1 MMVSK
6 RPLDVYESPSASPRG
21 PKRRQLSHSLP
32 PSSPFTS
39 ASSLYTTPRT
49 PCSLINWKVPSD
61 SPTNPF
67 GRARRLTTSTTLPR
81 PSSYAKHLPLRFQL
95 IRPDGDGRSHT
106 NKDGVYRVVQV
117 PLTYTLGH
125 LRKLIKFVFQPAKE
139 SEMGGSYRFRRAARH
154 ASIPLHARH
163 SVPSSS
169 KGKQPVL
176 CFDLEPGHLFEVQ
189 KDIEISRSGEIKSG
203 MTTVKASATRDPYH
217 YPGNGSEGS
226 LLDAEDGE
234 DDIWRWEAEEDFQ
247 LSQLWAPGGD
257 IEKGI
262 IYHHDSTTQIHITLN
277 TKKIPG
283 RKGVGNKPF
292 LFMAWGS
299 IDLFAPPSA
308 TSSIILTGI
317 EVTRWNGILAF
328 ERFLKAEEEQE
339 RLERDVGEEVLDV
352 DAEGEVDPDVS
363 SLTLP
368 MCSSIGFSSPS
379 SLSSSMFS
387 LTYSSSASSAI
398 TPFPASPS
406 RKRRV
411 DYANKRMLE
420 LAKKVKKTPND
431 WDSGDGKKE
440 EEADEFE
447 DDDDDDDPAAEE
459 KPSDWDPFGPDEA
472 EI

>member
-21 PKRRQLSHSLP
+21 PKRRQLSCSLP

-39 ASSLYTTPRT
+39 ASSLFATPRT
-49 PCSLINWKVPSD
+49 PCSLRNWKVPSD

-81 PSSYAKHLPLRFQL
+81 PSSYARHLPLRFQL

-154 ASIPLHARH
+154 ASIPLHARYP
-163 SVPSSS
+163 VPSSS
-169 KGKQPVL
+169 KGKQPVPD
-176 CFDLEPGHLFEVQ
+176 FDPELGHLFEVQ
-189 KDIEISRSGEIKSG
+189 KDIEISRSGEITSG
-203 MTTVKASATRDPYH
+203 QTTAKASTMRDPYH

-226 LLDAEDGE
+226 LFDAEDGE

-262 IYHHDSTTQIHITLN
+262 IYHHDSTTQVHITLN

-299 IDLFAPPSA
+299 IDLFAPSSA

-317 EVTRWNGILAF
+317 EITRWNGILA
-328 ERFLKAEEEQE
+328 AEEEQE
-339 RLERDVGEEVLDV
+339 RLERGVLEEELLDV
-352 DAEGEVDPDVS
+352 DAEGEVDPDIS

-368 MCSSIGFSSPS
+368 MCSSVGFSSPS
-379 SLSSSMFS
+379 SLSSSIFS

-420 LAKKVKKTPND
+420 LTEKVRKTPND
-431 WDSGDGKKE
+431 WDGEDDKKE
-440 EEADEFE
+440 EEIDEL

>member
-1 MMVSK
+1 MMVLK
-6 RPLDVYESPSASPRG
+6 RPLDAYENSASASRG
-21 PKRRQLSHSLP
+21 PKRRQLSSLP

-39 ASSLYTTPRT
+39 TSSLRATPRT
-49 PCSLINWKVPSD
+49 PCSIRNWKVPSD

-67 GRARRLTTSTTLPR
+67 GRIRRLTTSTTLPR
-81 PSSYAKHLPLRFQL
+81 PSSYGKHLPLRFQL
-95 IRPDGDGRSHT
+95 IRPDGDGRSHA

-139 SEMGGSYRFRRAARH
+139 SEMGGSYHFRRAARH
-154 ASIPLHARH
+154 ASIPWYARH
-163 SVPSSS
+163 PSSY
-169 KGKQPVL
+169 KGKEPAL
-176 CFDLEPGHLFEVQ
+176 DFDLEPGHLFEVQ
-189 KDIEISRSGEIKSG
+189 KDIEISRSGEIIRG
-203 MTTVKASATRDPYH
+203 MTTVKSSTLRDPYH

-234 DDIWRWEAEEDFQ
+234 DDVWRWEAEEDFQ

-257 IEKGI
+257 IKKGI
-262 IYHHDSTTQIHITLN
+262 IYHHDSTTQIHITMN

-283 RKGVGNKPF
+283 RKGVGNKPY

-308 TSSIILTGI
+308 ASSIILTGI
-317 EVTRWNGILAF
+317 ELTRWNNILAF
-328 ERFLKAEEEQE
+328 EKFLKAEEEQE
-339 RLERDVGEEVLDV
+339 RLKRGGDEEELLGL
-352 DAEGEVDPDVS
+352 DAEGEVDPDIS

-368 MCSSIGFSSPS
+368 MCSSIDFSSPS
-379 SLSSSMFS
+379 SLSSSIFS

-411 DYANKRMLE
+411 DYANKRMCE
-420 LAKKVKKTPND
+420 LTKKVRKTPNPD
-431 WDSGDGKKE
+431 YDDEKKE
-440 EEADEFE
+440 EEFDELDE
-447 DDDDDDDPAAEE
+447 LDDDEDPAAAE
-459 KPSDWDPFGPDEA
+459 KPSDWDPFGSDES

>member
-21 PKRRQLSHSLP
+21 PKRRQLSRSLP

-39 ASSLYTTPRT
+39 ASSLYATPRT
-49 PCSLINWKVPSD
+49 PSSLRNWKVPFD

-95 IRPDGDGRSHT
+95 IRPEGDGRSHA

-154 ASIPLHARH
+154 ASIPLHASH
-163 SVPSSS
+163 PVSSSS
-169 KGKQPVL
+169 KGKQPAPD
-176 CFDLEPGHLFEVQ
+176 FGPEPGHLFEVQ
-189 KDIEISRSGEIKSG
+189 NDIEISRSGEITSG
-203 MTTVKASATRDPYH
+203 KTTVKASTARDPYH
-217 YPGNGSEGS
+217 YPGNGSE
-226 LLDAEDGE
+226 
-234 DDIWRWEAEEDFQ
+234 EDFK

-257 IEKGI
+257 LEKGI

-283 RKGVGNKPF
+283 RKGTY
-292 LFMAWGS
+292 S
-299 IDLFAPPSA
+299 DRHRQQ
-308 TSSIILTGI
+308 SSIILTGI

-328 ERFLKAEEEQE
+328 EKFLKAEEEQE
-339 RLERDVGEEVLDV
+339 RLERGVGEEDV
-352 DAEGEVDPDVS
+352 DAEGEVDPDI
-363 SLTLP
+363 L
-368 MCSSIGFSSPS
+368 SPH
-379 SLSSSMFS
+379 
-387 LTYSSSASSAI
+387 
-398 TPFPASPS
+398 SPP
-406 RKRRV
+406 RHQRNAV
-411 DYANKRMLE
+411 CDYANKRMLE
-420 LAKKVKKTPND
+420 LTKKVSKTPND
-431 WDSGDGKKE
+431 WDAGDDKRE
-440 EEADEFE
+440 EEFDEL
-447 DDDDDDDPAAEE
+447 DDDEDPAAEE

>member
-1 MMVSK
+1 
-6 RPLDVYESPSASPRG
+6 
-21 PKRRQLSHSLP
+21 
-32 PSSPFTS
+32 
-39 ASSLYTTPRT
+39 
-49 PCSLINWKVPSD
+49 
-61 SPTNPF
+61 
-67 GRARRLTTSTTLPR
+67 
-81 PSSYAKHLPLRFQL
+81 
-95 IRPDGDGRSHT
+95 
-106 NKDGVYRVVQV
+106 
-117 PLTYTLGH
+117 
-125 LRKLIKFVFQPAKE
+125 
-139 SEMGGSYRFRRAARH
+139 MGGSYRFRRAARH

-169 KGKQPVL
+169 KGKQPAL

-203 MTTVKASATRDPYH
+203 MTTVKASTTRDPYH

-247 LSQLWAPGGD
+247 LSQLWAPGGN

-339 RLERDVGEEVLDV
+339 RLERGVGEEVLDI

-379 SLSSSMFS
+379 SLSSSIFS

-431 WDSGDGKKE
+431 WDGADDKKE

-447 DDDDDDDPAAEE
+447 DDDDDDPAAEE

-472 EI
+472 EL

>member
-1 MMVSK
+1 MASK
-6 RPLDVYESPSASPRG
+6 RPLDVCESPSASPRG
-21 PKRRQLSHSLP
+21 PKRRQLSRSLP

-39 ASSLYTTPRT
+39 ASSLFATPRT
-49 PCSLINWKVPSD
+49 PCSLRNWKVPSD

-95 IRPDGDGRSHT
+95 IRPGGDGRSYT

-154 ASIPLHARH
+154 ASIPRH
-163 SVPSSS
+163 PVPSSS
-169 KGKQPVL
+169 KGKQPVPG
-176 CFDLEPGHLFEVQ
+176 FDPEPGHLFEVQ
-189 KDIEISRSGEIKSG
+189 KDIEISRSGEITSG
-203 MTTVKASATRDPYH
+203 RTTTKASTTRDPYH

-257 IEKGI
+257 LEKGI
-262 IYHHDSTTQIHITLN
+262 IYHHDSTIQIHITLN

-299 IDLFAPPSA
+299 IDLFAPPLT

-339 RLERDVGEEVLDV
+339 RRERGVGEAELLDI
-352 DAEGEVDPDVS
+352 DAEGEVDPDMS

-379 SLSSSMFS
+379 SLSSSIFS

-420 LAKKVKKTPND
+420 LTKKVSITPND
-431 WDSGDGKKE
+431 WDGEDDKKE
-440 EEADEFE
+440 EEVDEL
-447 DDDDDDDPAAEE
+447 DDDEDPAAEE

>member
-1 MMVSK
+1 MVSK

-21 PKRRQLSHSLP
+21 PKRRQLSRSLP

-39 ASSLYTTPRT
+39 ASSLYATPRT
-49 PCSLINWKVPSD
+49 PCSLRNWKVPSD

-95 IRPDGDGRSHT
+95 IRPDGDGRSHI

-117 PLTYTLGH
+117 PLNYTLGH

-139 SEMGGSYRFRRAARH
+139 SEMGGSYHFRRTARH
-154 ASIPLHARH
+154 ATIPRYARH
-163 SVPSSS
+163 PVPSSS
-169 KGKQPVL
+169 KGKQPAL
-176 CFDLEPGHLFEVQ
+176 DFDPEPGHLFEVQ
-189 KDIEISRSGEIKSG
+189 KDIEISRSGEITSG
-203 MTTVKASATRDPYH
+203 MTTVKASTARDPYH

-247 LSQLWAPGGD
+247 LLQLWAPGGD
-257 IEKGI
+257 LEKGI

-308 TSSIILTGI
+308 ISSIILTGI
-317 EVTRWNGILAF
+317 AVTRWNGIFAF
-328 ERFLKAEEEQE
+328 EKFLKAEEEQE
-339 RLERDVGEEVLDV
+339 RLERGVGKEVLDV
-352 DAEGEVDPDVS
+352 DADGELDPDIS
-363 SLTLP
+363 SSTLP
-368 MCSSIGFSSPS
+368 MYSSIGFSSPS

-387 LTYSSSASSAI
+387 FAYSSSASSAI

-420 LAKKVKKTPND
+420 LTKKVSKTPND
-431 WDSGDGKKE
+431 WDSGEGNNE
-440 EEADEFE
+440 EEVDEL
-447 DDDDDDDPAAEE
+447 DDDDDDPAAEE

>member
-1 MMVSK
+1 
-6 RPLDVYESPSASPRG
+6 
-21 PKRRQLSHSLP
+21 
-32 PSSPFTS
+32 
-39 ASSLYTTPRT
+39 
-49 PCSLINWKVPSD
+49 
-61 SPTNPF
+61 
-67 GRARRLTTSTTLPR
+67 
-81 PSSYAKHLPLRFQL
+81 LPLRFQL

-139 SEMGGSYRFRRAARH
+139 SEMGGSYRFRHAARH
-154 ASIPLHARH
+154 ASIPLYTGHTV
-163 SVPSSS
+163 SSSS
-169 KGKQPVL
+169 KGKQPASD
-176 CFDLEPGHLFEVQ
+176 FGPEPGHLFEVQ
-189 KDIEISRSGEIKSG
+189 KDIEISRSGEITSG
-203 MTTVKASATRDPYH
+203 KTTVKASTTRDPYH

-234 DDIWRWEAEEDFQ
+234 DEVWQWEAEEDFK

-257 IEKGI
+257 LEKGI
-262 IYHHDSTTQIHITLN
+262 IYHHNSTIQIHITLN

-308 TSSIILTGI
+308 ASSIILTGI

-328 ERFLKAEEEQE
+328 EKFLKAEEEQE
-339 RLERDVGEEVLDV
+339 RLERGVEEEDA
-352 DAEGEVDPDVS
+352 DAEGEVDPDIS
-363 SLTLP
+363 SSTLP
-368 MCSSIGFSSPS
+368 MCSPVGFSSPS
-379 SLSSSMFS
+379 SLSSSIFS

-406 RKRRV
+406 TKRRV
-411 DYANKRMLE
+411 DYANKRMLD
-420 LAKKVKKTPND
+420 LTKKVSKTPND
-431 WDSGDGKKE
+431 WDGGDDKRDE
-440 EEADEFE
+440 EVDEL
-447 DDDDDDDPAAEE
+447 DDDEDPAAEE

>member
-1 MMVSK
+1 MVSK

-21 PKRRQLSHSLP
+21 PKRRQLSRSLP

-39 ASSLYTTPRT
+39 ASSLYATPRT
-49 PCSLINWKVPSD
+49 PSSLRNWKVPSD

-95 IRPDGDGRSHT
+95 IRPDGDGRSHA

-154 ASIPLHARH
+154 ASIPLHAMH
-163 SVPSSS
+163 PLSSSS
-169 KGKQPVL
+169 KGKQPAPG
-176 CFDLEPGHLFEVQ
+176 FGPEPGHLFEVQ
-189 KDIEISRSGEIKSG
+189 KDIEISRSGEITSG
-203 MTTVKASATRDPYH
+203 KTMVKASTARDPYH

-234 DDIWRWEAEEDFQ
+234 DDIWQWEAEEDFK

-257 IEKGI
+257 LEKGI
-262 IYHHDSTTQIHITLN
+262 IYHHDSTIQIHITLN

-299 IDLFAPPSA
+299 IDLFGLSSA

-328 ERFLKAEEEQE
+328 EKFLRAEEEQE
-339 RLERDVGEEVLDV
+339 RLERGVGEEDV
-352 DAEGEVDPDVS
+352 DAEGGVDPDIS
-363 SLTLP
+363 SSTLP
-368 MCSSIGFSSPS
+368 MCSVDFSSPS
-379 SLSSSMFS
+379 SLSSSIFS
-387 LTYSSSASSAI
+387 LTYSSSATSAI

-406 RKRRV
+406 TKRRV

-420 LAKKVKKTPND
+420 LTKKVSKTPND
-431 WDSGDGKKE
+431 WDGGDDKGE
-440 EEADEFE
+440 GEVDEL
-447 DDDDDDDPAAEE
+447 DDDEDPAAEE